1 MPSFRRFHFHCGE
14 DTHKRT
20 QPRQKRSDGL
30 ETIAI
35 ALISVAHGDF
45 SFNEANGRRSLQ
57 ADLNRYSLELHGCT
71 SYVLELRV
79 LCASMRAI
87 KPVCAAWTTVSHFLA
102 MFDPASDSEGH
113 DAYERQLA
121 PNPSLSLLRHARAD
135 VLRRTLNEAVPYC
148 CGTLRPTS
156 SSLVLYYG
164 KSEQARRI
172 DLLRAST
179 TALSELEKY
188 CDPATFGVSQKDVL
202 DLAYRKAG
210 KLDRDHFAFNFDLER
225 SGVLDIV
232 RMGLFTGKSQRQ
244 LSGLIAP
251 GSGKGCFFKSH
262 KDTPRSTAM
271 FASLV
276 LIFPTAHSGG
286 ELLMEHGG
294 RKWSFDSATVLS
306 DTNESEPRLAYI
318 AFFSDVEHEV
328 TRVTSGH
335 RLSITYNLYYAYDDI
350 PMDRLEVIQPKGA
363 NTSEVHG
370 LLESLLDDPTFL
382 PNGGILGFGL
392 RHLYPLPTH
401 FDAHDD
407 KMRAEIAKAVNG
419 SLAVLSF
426 PQLNPPQLKAVLR
439 VLARS
444 IPPRQPKTQAQI
456 GRREEGCRGGLRSR
470 QETQEAAANA
480 HTRPQ
485 AVGRSHRRPPLQG

>member
-1 MPSFRRFHFHCGE
+1 
-14 DTHKRT
+14 
-20 QPRQKRSDGL
+20 
-30 ETIAI
+30 
-35 ALISVAHGDF
+35 
-45 SFNEANGRRSLQ
+45 
-57 ADLNRYSLELHGCT
+57 
-71 SYVLELRV
+71 
-79 LCASMRAI
+79 
-87 KPVCAAWTTVSHFLA
+87 

-113 DAYERQLA
+113 DAYERQLS
-121 PNPSLSLLRHARAD
+121 PNPSLSLIRHAQAD
-135 VLRRTLNEAVPYC
+135 DLRRTLNEAVPYC

-156 SSLVLYYG
+156 SNLALYYG

-179 TALSELEKY
+179 TALRDLEKY

-225 SGVLDIV
+225 SGLLDIV

-244 LSGLIAP
+244 PIRGELYKLNIY
-251 GSGKGCFFKSH
+251 GKGCFFKSH

-286 ELLMEHGG
+286 ELLMAHDG
-294 RKWSFDSATVLS
+294 RKWSFDAATVLS
-306 DTNESEPRLAYI
+306 DTNESEPRLAYV

-370 LLESLLDDPTFL
+370 LLEALLDDPTFL

-407 KMRAEIAKAVNG
+407 KTLSVLKDKLKGIDAALFQACTELLGAPPTLYAVFEAHSEADAGGPRAVVACPSIVKFHTYGIDEEPPVWEKLCRQWDG
-419 SLAVLSF
+419 VLI
-426 PQLNPPQLKAVLR
+426 NAPPE
-439 VLARS
+439 VLATAGPGCIRNWNVHWVTPLS
-444 IPPRQPKTQAQI
+444 DLNRVKTRFAAYGNEPMMGYLYQRICLLVHVGAP
-456 GRREEGCRGGLRSR
+456 GRRRGCVSQL
-470 QETQEAAANA
+470 
-480 HTRPQ
+480 
-485 AVGRSHRRPPLQG
+485 